1 MLIVTLV
8 LVQNEG
14 KTLLIQ
20 EAQAWCRGSWCIPGG
35 RLEPGESVAAAA
47 VREAREESGIEV
59 RLSGLL
65 HVEQRLPEP
74 GGLPARLRLVF
85 QGEAIGGALK
95 TVPDE
100 HSLGAAWFERDAIAG
115 LDLRS
120 LVVQRVVALAET
132 KPLLPLSNLHV
143 LSDREREL
151 ERRSR

>member
-1 MLIVTLV
+1 MV

-20 EAQAWCRGSWCIPGG
+20 EEQAWCRGSWCIPGG
-35 RLEPGESVAAAA
+35 RLEPGESVAEAA

-59 RLSGLL
+59 RLKGLL
-65 HVEQRLPEP
+65 HVEQRLPEV
-74 GGLPARLRLVF
+74 GGLPGRLRLVF

-100 HSLGAAWFERDAIAG
+100 HSLRSAWFDRAEIAT

-120 LVVQRVVALAET
+120 LVVQRVLDLVET
-132 KPLLPLSNLHV
+132 KPLLPMSALHV

-151 ERRSR
+151 ERRTR